1 MFSKTV
7 PVTKPPS
14 VSAPKS
20 AKLPKNLTRNRL
32 QACGTHN
39 LEKTIENVRQKS
51 KDAHITVLSLSW
63 RVRTTTADTFSV
75 MNEAGN
81 TAYETRANQTVLGY
95 SEFVGF
101 SCARGVGETAASLL
115 ASSENNHVIIV
126 DGTKAG
132 KDFSRLCACLGG
144 AFLALK
150 TKRVVK
156 TALPESS
163 LLSDAIKVAVECES
177 VESLRTTMCDY
188 YNEKMYDTMEPLVDA
203 ATPKRQK
210 KTEPL

>member
-14 VSAPKS
+14 VSAPRS
-20 AKLPKNLTRNRL
+20 AKLPKNLTRYRL
-32 QACGTHN
+32 QACGTLN
-39 LEKTIENVRQKS
+39 LEKTIQNVRDKS

-63 RVRTTTADTFSV
+63 RVRTATADTFTV

-81 TAYETRANQTVLGY
+81 TAYETCANQTVLGY

-101 SCARGVGETAASLL
+101 SCAHGVGETAASIL

-132 KDFSRLCACLGG
+132 KDFSRLGACFGG
-144 AFLALK
+144 IFLTLK

-177 VESLRTTMCDY
+177 VDSLRTTMCDY

-203 ATPKRQK
+203 ATRKRQK